1 MIDTL
6 TALDTEF
13 FIAMHSVAHCAFA
26 DRFMMAFTGRF
37 IWIPV
42 YVAMAWFLLRAYGV
56 KKALMC
62 LVAVGVAVTLSDQIC
77 ATLIRPM
84 VERLRPA
91 NLDNPISVYVQVVN
105 GYRGGSY
112 GFPSCHAANTFAL
125 ATFMTLLTRNTRIS
139 VFVYVWAL
147 INCYT
152 RLYLGV
158 HYPGDLLVG
167 ATVGSLISVVVY
179 LLLNR
184 WCVVEKQPSE
194 KNFLPTYVVAAV
206 TVIAIL
212 IYAIVL

>member
-37 IWIPV
+37 IWIPM

-56 KKALMC
+56 KKALVC

-91 NLDNPISVYVQVVN
+91 NIDNPISVYVQVVN

-125 ATFMTLLTRNTRIS
+125 ATFMTLLTRNTKIS

-167 ATVGSLISVVVY
+167 ATVGSLIAVVVY
-179 LLLNR
+179 LLLNK
-184 WCVVEKQPSE
+184 WCVVEKQPLD